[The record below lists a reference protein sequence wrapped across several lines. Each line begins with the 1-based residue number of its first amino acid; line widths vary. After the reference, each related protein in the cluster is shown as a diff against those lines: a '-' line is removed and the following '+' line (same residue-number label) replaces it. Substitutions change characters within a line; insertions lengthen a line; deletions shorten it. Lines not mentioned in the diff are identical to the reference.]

1 MNYLSVMCGV
11 DVTRPQLMLK
21 LETLVAAVIGRVED
35 IPENILT
42 SFMEGIKNW
51 AGGFFH
57 F

>member
-1 MNYLSVMCGV
+1 MNYLGVMCGL

-21 LETLVAAVIGRVED
+21 LETLIAAIVGRVGD

-51 AGGFFH
+51 TGSFFH

>member
-1 MNYLSVMCGV
+1 MNYLGVMCGV
-11 DVTRPQLMLK
+11 DITRPQLMLK
-21 LETLVAAVIGRVED
+21 LETLVAAIVGRVED

-51 AGGFFH
+51 VDGFFH

>member
-1 MNYLSVMCGV
+1 MNYLGVMCGV
-11 DVTRPQLMLK
+11 DITRPQLMLK
-21 LETLVAAVIGRVED
+21 LETLVAAIVGRVDD

-51 AGGFFH
+51 VGGFFY